1 MKRKSKYII
10 KRMFKLFLVVFISI
24 FIYQFYINLQ
34 TQISEADIISDE
46 NDKDI
51 NSNSVEDVL
60 ENSFNCV
67 VGISKLKDN
76 GTSIFLM
83 NASQD
88 LGLGTGI
95 VVSKNGYIL
104 TNQHVSGDSTC
115 YVTIPTGN
123 VAKAKVIWSDKD
135 LDLSI
140 IKVNQKFSNYANLG
154 DSEEIKIGENVYA
167 IGNPIGYEFQRTV
180 TAGVI
185 SALNRTIKL
194 EENNNYIYMSNLIQT
209 DATINPGNSGGPLIN
224 KEGKIIGINSVKITS
239 AESMGFAIP
248 INIVKPIIEKID
260 STGKFSEAYLGI
272 FAYDSSIIPYMNKNI
287 NLKNGIY
294 IEKINED
301 GPANGT
307 ELKVS
312 DIITKI
318 DDKEVTKMSD
328 LQEYLYSKNP
338 NDTINITINRN
349 GKEKNISVQLEERKN
364 K

>member
-1 MKRKSKYII
+1 MKNKSKYII
-10 KRMFKLFLVVFISI
+10 KRMLKLFLVIFISV

-34 TQISEADIISDE
+34 TQISEADITSE
-46 NDKDI
+46 EANT
-51 NSNSVEDVL
+51 NTNNHSVEDIL

-83 NASQD
+83 NASKD
-88 LGLGTGI
+88 LGLGTGM

-104 TNQHVSGDSTC
+104 TNQHVSGDSIC
-115 YVTIPTGN
+115 YVTLPDGR
-123 VAKAKVIWSDKD
+123 VVKAKTVWCDKD

-140 IKVNQKFSNYANLG
+140 IKVNEKFNNYANLG
-154 DSEEIKIGENVYA
+154 NSEEVKIGEDVYA

-180 TAGVI
+180 TRGII

-194 EENNNYIYMSNLIQT
+194 QEENDYIYMSNLIQT
-209 DATINPGNSGGPLIN
+209 DATINPGSSGGPLIN

-239 AESMGFAIP
+239 AEAMGFAVP
-248 INIVKPIIEKID
+248 INIVKPIIEKLD

-272 FAYDSSIIPYMNKNI
+272 FAYDSSIIPYINKNV
-287 NLKNGIY
+287 NLKNGVY

-307 ELKVS
+307 ELKIS

-318 DDKEVTKMSD
+318 DDRAMNKMSD

-338 NDTINITINRN
+338 NDTINITINRK
-349 GKEKNISVQLEERKN
+349 GKEKNISIQLEERK